1 MALFFDQEDALQLV
15 GFHVGSKLLG
25 ADILTVR
32 EILRE
37 PVIDTM
43 PDTPSFVKG
52 VVKLRGAILPV
63 VYLNRIIG
71 IPQSA
76 PADRL
81 WVLVAQAGEKSVG
94 FIVDDVTPIIR
105 TTKDAVYQAPDLI
118 ISGLRSKYINGVCE
132 TERGLLVVVDLNH
145 VLLEEEVRAIGR
157 VGSGLREK

>member
-15 GFHVGSKLLG
+15 GFRVGSKLLG

-37 PVIDTM
+37 PVIDSM
-43 PDTPSFVKG
+43 PDTPSYIKG
-52 VVKLRGAILPV
+52 VVKLRGVILPV
-63 VYLNRIIG
+63 VYLNQILGIRQTTPPDRI
-71 IPQSA
+71 
-76 PADRL
+76 

-105 TTKDAVYQAPDLI
+105 TTKDAVYQAPELI

-132 TERGLLVVVDLNH
+132 TERGLLVVVDLNQ
-145 VLLEEEVRAIGR
+145 VLLEEEVRAINKLG
-157 VGSGLREK
+157 